1 MKKFLEYVAED
12 ILRKHGTD
20 LSHVAIVFPNKRA
33 SLFLNDYLARMS
45 GRPVWSPA
53 YITISEF
60 FRRHSPLTV
69 GDPIKLTCDVHK
81 SFVKCTGIDETLDHF
96 FGWGQ
101 MLIADFDDL
110 DKNMADASSVF
121 RNVKDL
127 HELDDISYLDDE
139 QREILHRFFSNFT
152 DNGNTELK
160 QRFLRLWSHIEDIYN
175 DFRSRLRGQS
185 IAYEGMLYRD
195 VATNPAVDY
204 HYDTYIFVG
213 FNVLQKV
220 EQEIFLRLQKDGKA
234 RFYWDFDDYY
244 MADDSNASH
253 ANEAG
258 HYVSQYI
265 RQFPNELDNSDADI
279 YHNFKRN
286 KNITF
291 VSASTE
297 NVQARYVN
305 DWLKEN
311 YRYKLG
317 RDVAIVL
324 CDEVLLPTVIHCLP
338 EDVENVNITTG
349 FPLFQTSVAS
359 FVLQLLD
366 LRINGYSQADG
377 TFRVKYVMQALSH
390 PYAKYVS
397 VKCRELIATLK
408 SNRIYRPSPSVL
420 AVDPGTAILFN
431 AATDSKTLAGW
442 LVDVLKIVA
451 CGCGDDGNDPLMQE
465 SLFRMY
471 TLCNRVNELVK
482 SGDLDAD
489 MLTLQ
494 KLVIQIINST
504 SIPFHGEP
512 AEGIQVMG
520 ILETRNID
528 FDHVLVLSCN
538 EGNMPKGVNDSSFI
552 PYSIRKAHGLTT
564 IDNKVS
570 IYAYYFYNLLQRA
583 SDVTLVYNN
592 STENGHTGEM
602 SRFMLQLMIESGL
615 DIRRMSLQ
623 TGQQTTFRNAVP
635 IPKDAAIM
643 RVLDGMEY
651 ISPTS
656 VNRYMRCP
664 LQFYYSNVARI
675 NEPEDDELE
684 EMSSRI
690 FGNVFHAASEILYG
704 ELRQDDGTVTCEG
717 IDYALKHKEYVARI
731 VDRAFS
737 ETVFE
742 KGTKKRIDYNGLQL
756 INREV
761 IIRYLR
767 RLLEID
773 RDLAPFR
780 INDVE
785 VSVYAPLQVATSAGT
800 RLINIG
806 GRIDRLDRIYDKT
819 MGCERLRVID
829 YKTGRYAMKKVNG
842 IDDIFAMPP
851 EQGKHTDYYLQTMLY
866 AMLVR
871 HDARLNPGGLA
882 VSPALLFIQQTAA
895 DGYDPT
901 LTIGKER
908 ITDIAE
914 HEQAFAEGL
923 HTVVSAIFDPARPFR
938 PTDDRSA
945 CSFCPYSGLCGL

>member
-1 MKKFLEYVAED
+1 
-12 ILRKHGTD
+12 
-20 LSHVAIVFPNKRA
+20 
-33 SLFLNDYLARMS
+33 
-45 GRPVWSPA
+45 
-53 YITISEF
+53 
-60 FRRHSPLTV
+60 
-69 GDPIKLTCDVHK
+69 
-81 SFVKCTGIDETLDHF
+81 
-96 FGWGQ
+96 
-101 MLIADFDDL
+101 
-110 DKNMADASSVF
+110 
-121 RNVKDL
+121 
-127 HELDDISYLDDE
+127 
-139 QREILHRFFSNFT
+139 
-152 DNGNTELK
+152 
-160 QRFLRLWSHIEDIYN
+160 
-175 DFRSRLRGQS
+175 
-185 IAYEGMLYRD
+185 
-195 VATNPAVDY
+195 
-204 HYDTYIFVG
+204 
-213 FNVLQKV
+213 
-220 EQEIFLRLQKDGKA
+220 
-234 RFYWDFDDYY
+234 
-244 MADDSNASH
+244 
-253 ANEAG
+253 
-258 HYVSQYI
+258 
-265 RQFPNELDNSDADI
+265 
-279 YHNFKRN
+279 
-286 KNITF
+286 
-291 VSASTE
+291 
-297 NVQARYVN
+297 
-305 DWLKEN
+305 
-311 YRYKLG
+311 
-317 RDVAIVL
+317 
-324 CDEVLLPTVIHCLP
+324 
-338 EDVENVNITTG
+338 
-349 FPLFQTSVAS
+349 
-359 FVLQLLD
+359 
-366 LRINGYSQADG
+366 
-377 TFRVKYVMQALSH
+377 
-390 PYAKYVS
+390 
-397 VKCRELIATLK
+397 
-408 SNRIYRPSPSVL
+408 
-420 AVDPGTAILFN
+420 
-431 AATDSKTLAGW
+431 
-442 LVDVLKIVA
+442 
-451 CGCGDDGNDPLMQE
+451 
-465 SLFRMY
+465 
-471 TLCNRVNELVK
+471 
-482 SGDLDAD
+482 
-489 MLTLQ
+489 
-494 KLVIQIINST
+494 
-504 SIPFHGEP
+504 
-512 AEGIQVMG
+512 
-520 ILETRNID
+520 
-528 FDHVLVLSCN
+528 
-538 EGNMPKGVNDSSFI
+538 
-552 PYSIRKAHGLTT
+552 
-564 IDNKVS
+564 
-570 IYAYYFYNLLQRA
+570 
-583 SDVTLVYNN
+583 
-592 STENGHTGEM
+592 
-602 SRFMLQLMIESGL
+602 MIESGL

-675 NEPEDDELE
+675 NEPEDDKLE

-704 ELRQDDGTVTCEG
+704 ELRQDDGTVTREG

-785 VSVYAPLQVATSAGT
+785 VSVYAPLQVATSSGT

-806 GRIDRLDRIYDKT
+806 GRIDRLDRIYDKA

-851 EQGKHTDYYLQTMLY
+851 EQSKHTDYYLQTMLY